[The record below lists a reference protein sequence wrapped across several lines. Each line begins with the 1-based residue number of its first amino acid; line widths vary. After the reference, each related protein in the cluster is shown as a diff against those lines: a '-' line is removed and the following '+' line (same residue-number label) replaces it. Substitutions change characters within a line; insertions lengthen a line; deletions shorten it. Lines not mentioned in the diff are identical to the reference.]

1 MKGIEWSV
9 ETAGIYLDE
18 IEEDPDID
26 DYVEEYEDSAAR
38 VANVLA
44 ADDEVRLKAAE
55 ILVGLAT
62 KQISEPEA
70 GLLFVAAGVHFDQT
84 LGAFASTDVV
94 AKVVIKILLASLTFY
109 FTYAVQDVLERRRK
123 DKVNEIIR
131 EYGFPRF
138 HMGQGTATHSG
149 ASCASARQRPT
160 LRFPTPSQR

>member
-44 ADDEVRLKAAE
+44 
-55 ILVGLAT
+55 AT

-160 LRFPTPSQR
+160 LRFPTPRQR